1 MTTHT
6 LWHPAHLRRDAI
18 RAPVALD
25 RLTGAFKHAIDTV
38 RTWRGRSRDRAEL
51 SALSD
56 RMLSDIGITRADA
69 IFLSNK
75 PFWKE

>member
-1 MTTHT
+1 MTART
-6 LWHPAHLRRDAI
+6 LWHPDHLHRDAL

-25 RLTGAFKHAIDTV
+25 RLTGSVKRAFDSV
-38 RTWRGRSRDRAEL
+38 RAWRQRSRDRAEL

-69 IFLSNK
+69 VFLSNK
-75 PFWKE
+75 PFWRE

>member
-1 MTTHT
+1 MTTQT
-6 LWHPAHLRRDAI
+6 LWHPAHLRSGTR

-25 RLTGAFKHAIDTV
+25 ALTGAFKHAADAV
-38 RTWRGRSRDRAEL
+38 RTWRRRSRERAQL
-51 SALSD
+51 GALSD

-69 IFLSNK
+69 IFLSDR

>member
-6 LWHPAHLRRDAI
+6 LWHPAHLHTGAL
-18 RAPVALD
+18 RAPAGLGRV
-25 RLTGAFKHAIDTV
+25 TGAFKRVLDTLH
-38 RTWRGRSRDRAEL
+38 TWRRRSRERDQL
-51 SALSD
+51 GALSD

-69 IFLSNK
+69 VFLSSK

>member
-6 LWHPAHLRRDAI
+6 LWHPAHLHTGAL

-25 RLTGAFKHAIDTV
+25 RLTGAVKHALGTV
-38 RTWRGRSRDRAEL
+38 QSWRRRARERDEL
-51 SALSD
+51 GALSD

-69 IFLSNK
+69 IFLSSK